1 MTEAKDAPGVVI
13 HPPIAL
19 ALLVAAALGLNWL
32 YPLPFL
38 AQSVRGIEAGLLVLL
53 AALLIVRWAA
63 QTFRKART
71 NLLTSQAATAIV
83 STGPFAYSRNPI
95 YVAILLG
102 LCGFALAFN
111 SLWFFAA
118 LVLMFL
124 ILRFGVIAREE
135 AYLARKFG
143 QPYLDYQAKV
153 RRWL

>member
-19 ALLVAAALGLNWL
+19 AIFIAAALVLNWL

-38 AQSVRGIEAGLLVLL
+38 TASTIGIEAGLVILL
-53 AALLIVRWAA
+53 IALLLVRWAA

-71 NLLTSQAATAIV
+71 NILTSQAATAIV

-95 YVAILLG
+95 YVAILLA
-102 LCGFALAFN
+102 LCGFALIFN

-124 ILRFGVIAREE
+124 VLRFGVIAREE
-135 AYLARKFG
+135 IYLDRKFG
-143 QPYLDYQAKV
+143 QPYRDYQARV

>member
-1 MTEAKDAPGVVI
+1 MSDAKDAPGVVI

-19 ALLVAAALGLNWL
+19 AILIAAALVLNWL

-38 AQSVRGIEAGLLVLL
+38 VGSMIGIEAGLVVLL
-53 AALLIVRWAA
+53 IALLIVRWAA

-71 NLLTSQAATAIV
+71 NILTSQAATAIV

-102 LCGFALAFN
+102 LCGFALTFN
-111 SLWFFAA
+111 SLWFFIA
-118 LVLMFL
+118 LVPMFL
-124 ILRFGVIAREE
+124 VLRFGVIAREE
-135 AYLARKFG
+135 AYLDRKFG
-143 QPYLDYQAKV
+143 QPYRDYQAGV

>member
-1 MTEAKDAPGVVI
+1 MTGTKDAPDVVI

-19 ALLVAAALGLNWL
+19 ALLVVAALALNWFI
-32 YPLPFL
+32 PLPFM
-38 AQSVRGIEAGLLVLL
+38 AGATIGIEAGLVVLL

-63 QTFRKART
+63 QSFRKART
-71 NLLTSQAATAIV
+71 NILTSQAATAIV
-83 STGPFAYSRNPI
+83 STGPFAHSRNPI

-118 LVLMFL
+118 LVPMFL

-135 AYLARKFG
+135 AYLDRKFG
-143 QPYLDYQAKV
+143 QPYGDYQAKV

>member
-19 ALLVAAALGLNWL
+19 AILIAAALVLNWL

-38 AQSVRGIEAGLLVLL
+38 AGSTIGIEAGLVVLL
-53 AALLIVRWAA
+53 IALLLVRWAA

-71 NLLTSQAATAIV
+71 NILTSQAATAIV

-95 YVAILLG
+95 YVAILLA
-102 LCGFALAFN
+102 LCGFALVFN

-118 LVLMFL
+118 LVVMFL
-124 ILRFGVIAREE
+124 VLRFGVIAREE
-135 AYLARKFG
+135 IYLDRKFG
-143 QPYLDYQAKV
+143 QPYRDYQARV